1 MDNDRKE
8 ANLLEEKPEMSSDA
22 PKHEPPVFD
31 DRSPENL
38 EKFYDFVE
46 EFQTKDIEFK
56 EEPHKLNHLPQ
67 FQQLRART
75 PNRLKYEAQVTVI
88 KRQIGDLEQIR
99 QKLGLSRRKMC
110 QLLLVDPSA
119 WSRWSKEG
127 APPHVYRALEWYLL
141 LMNKTP
147 AHAHSYWITASGG
160 RSSDLDYSQLLEES
174 KRLQAQSHL
183 LSRKVK
189 VLQILIALFYVSTF
203 AIVAWQI
210 LNHVSI

>member
-1 MDNDRKE
+1 MNDDQRE
-8 ANLLEEKPEMSSDA
+8 SNLLEEKPEMSSDA

-31 DRSPENL
+31 DRSPKNL

-56 EEPHKLNHLPQ
+56 DESTELAPAPK
-67 FQQLRART
+67 FQQLRVRT
-75 PNRLKYEAQVTVI
+75 PNRLKYEAQVAVI

-141 LMNKTP
+141 LMKEAP

-160 RSSDLDYSQLLEES
+160 KSNDLDYSQLLDES
-174 KRLQAQSHL
+174 RRLQAQSL
-183 LSRKVK
+183 LLHRKVK
-189 VLQILIALFYVSTF
+189 VLQVLIALFSVSTL
-203 AIVAWQI
+203 AIVVWQI
-210 LNHVSI
+210 LNHASI